1 VTGRRSSGSLL
12 LLCSLFGLAAAVG
25 APGPRVAAQAAP
37 AQVPGAEAQKR
48 PRSERA
54 PDRDRP
60 DVPMFNLGQPAPRA
74 LIEAWDTDVMP
85 DGTGLPA
92 GTGTARL
99 GAPIYAM
106 RCAACHGAKG
116 EGAGFDRLV
125 SDASRAEFAFAR
137 DRTLPRTVGNYWPYA
152 TTLFDYIRRAMP
164 QLAPSTLTADETYSL
179 TAYVLYLN
187 GLLPEDAELNAQTLA
202 AVVMPA
208 RDRFVRD
215 NRRGG
220 REIR

>member
-1 VTGRRSSGSLL
+1 MCHRSPGPIL
-12 LLCSLFGLAAAVG
+12 LLCICALAAAF
-25 APGPRVAAQAAP
+25 AAAGPRVAAQAAP
-37 AQVPGAEAQKR
+37 PPPAVDAQNPS
-48 PRSERA
+48 RSDRA
-54 PDRDRP
+54 SDRDRP
-60 DVPMFNLGQPAPRA
+60 VVPMFNLGLPATRA
-74 LIEAWDTDVMP
+74 LIEAWDTDIMP

-99 GAPIYAM
+99 GAPIYAI
-106 RCAACHGAKG
+106 RCAACHGARG
-116 EGAGFDRLV
+116 EGAVFDRLV
-125 SDASRAEFAFAR
+125 SDASRVEFAFAR

-164 QLAPSTLTADETYSL
+164 QTTPSTLTADETYSL

-187 GLLPEDAELNAQTLA
+187 SLLPEDAELNAQALP